1 MNKFNTQLHIEETN
15 DYKAGELMNELNN
28 QQFTSMAHKRRVE
41 RLQNDNIQVNDKV
54 QWTALVGDED
64 IVIKGRVLS
73 ISQFNGEKNF
83 VVRVLGKEDTQT
95 TLHHSRVTKV

>member
-15 DYKAGELMNELNN
+15 DYHIGELMNELNN
-28 QQFTSMAHKRRVE
+28 
-41 RLQNDNIQVNDKV
+41 DIQVNDKV
-54 QWTALVGDED
+54 QWIAFNGDKD

-73 ISQFNGEKNF
+73 ISQFNDEKNF
-83 VVRVLGKEDTQT
+83 VVRVLGKEDTHT

>member
-15 DYKAGELMNELNN
+15 DYRIGELMNELNN
-28 QQFTSMAHKRRVE
+28 
-41 RLQNDNIQVNDKV
+41 DIQVNDKV
-54 QWTALVGDED
+54 QWIAFNGDED

-73 ISQFNGEKNF
+73 ISQFNDEKNF

>member
-15 DYKAGELMNELNN
+15 DYHIGELMNELNN
-28 QQFTSMAHKRRVE
+28 
-41 RLQNDNIQVNDKV
+41 DIQVNDKV
-54 QWTALVGDED
+54 QWIAFNGDED

-73 ISQFNGEKNF
+73 ISQFNDEKNF

>member
-15 DYKAGELMNELNN
+15 DYKVGELMNELNN